1 MELCRATARPTML
14 CRTPRWRARAG
25 ASAPGRIGQHM
36 IRKMMIGAAALVAVV
51 AAPAAAQY
59 QTTTTSTTSTTT
71 TTSTTSIPDTVPPE
85 CVNQLTDD
93 AYSGVVNT
101 PINVPAPGIL
111 QNDDICAGFGPEV
124 VDPPSNGTITSFGGD
139 GSFVYQPNDGFTGTD
154 TYTYRVNDEGRKASG
169 KAVSETATVTLTIA
183 DDGGVGGGGQ
193 DQGGGG
199 GVGGGGTNLP
209 RTGSNLNGVGLV
221 GAGLLTVGGL
231 LVLSTRKR
239 RREAGTPA

>member
-1 MELCRATARPTML
+1 
-14 CRTPRWRARAG
+14 
-25 ASAPGRIGQHM
+25 M
-36 IRKMMIGAAALVAVV
+36 IRKMMIGAAALVAVI

-59 QTTTTSTTSTTT
+59 QTTTTTTSTTTSVPT
-71 TTSTTSIPDTVPPE
+71 TTSTTSIPTTSCPFENDLV
-85 CVNQLTDD
+85 DD
-93 AYSGVVNT
+93 AYDGVVNT
-101 PINVPAPGIL
+101 PITVGAPGIL
-111 QNDDICAGFGPEV
+111 QNDNVCPGFGPEV
-124 VDPPSNGTITSFGGD
+124 VDPPTNGAITSFGGD

-154 TYTYRVNDEGRKASG
+154 TFTYRVNDEGRKASG
-169 KAVSETATVTLTIA
+169 KAVSEPATVTLTIA

>member
-1 MELCRATARPTML
+1 
-14 CRTPRWRARAG
+14 
-25 ASAPGRIGQHM
+25 M
-36 IRKMMIGAAALVAVV
+36 IRKMMIGAAALVTFV

-59 QTTTTSTTSTTT
+59 QTSTTTSTTT
-71 TTSTTSIPDTVPPE
+71 TSTTIPDTTTTTPPD
-85 CVNQLTDD
+85 CVNQLADD
-93 AYSGVVNT
+93 TYEGVVNT

-111 QNDDICAGFGPEV
+111 VNDDVCSGFGPEV
-124 VDPPSNGTITSFGGD
+124 VDPPTNGTITSFGGD

-169 KAVSETATVTLTIA
+169 KAVSETATVTLIIK
-183 DDGGVGGGGQ
+183 DDGGVGGGGT
-193 DQGGGG
+193 DQGGG

-209 RTGSNLNGVGLV
+209 RTGSNLNGAGLV

-239 RREAGTPA
+239 RREVGAQA